1 MTVDAAR
8 PDVMTRERPRL
19 RPAVIARF
27 VGAGAQQRAATS
39 GGATSRATSRTVA
52 YRQAPP
58 ATVRDAGSVTAELA
72 VGLPVVVALL
82 VVVLAVVGAGL
93 TRAQCLDGARAGARA
108 LALGESS
115 SDAAAT
121 ARRVAGDGSR
131 VRTTRDGEWVTVVV
145 EASVPV
151 GGLRLGPLEARG
163 SATARVEP

>member
-1 MTVDAAR
+1 MTAR
-8 PDVMTRERPRL
+8 H
-19 RPAVIARF
+19 
-27 VGAGAQQRAATS
+27 VGGGAQQPAATS
-39 GGATSRATSRTVA
+39 GVASRTIA
-52 YRQAPP
+52 RRHTAPL
-58 ATVRDAGSVTAELA
+58 TVRDAGSVTAELA
-72 VGLPVVVALL
+72 VGLPVVVLLL

-121 ARRVAGDGSR
+121 ARRVAGDGAR

>member
-1 MTVDAAR
+1 M
-8 PDVMTRERPRL
+8 
-19 RPAVIARF
+19 
-27 VGAGAQQRAATS
+27 
-39 GGATSRATSRTVA
+39 
-52 YRQAPP
+52 
-58 ATVRDAGSVTAELA
+58 RDAGSVTAELA
-72 VGLPVVVALL
+72 VGLPVVVLLL

-121 ARRVAGDGSR
+121 ARRVAGDGAR

-151 GGLRLGPLEARG
+151 GGLRLGPLETRG